1 MDTLSLHIQYL
12 LLHHDCVVIPGVG
25 AFINALSAATYNEIE
40 RIWLPPVRE
49 IRFNGALKHDDGL
62 LISSYARKNSI
73 GFEEGREILRKD
85 ISRLKE
91 SLEIDGEVTIG
102 NLGILCQRED
112 SMVFHPLRTS
122 EDWNRLLGY
131 YPVQVTKLDS
141 IDEHELAIEGAEDE
155 SERVPDMKSTRS
167 RIREFNTA
175 KNYYIAINKIFARSA
190 ACILVA
196 AIIVFSFIHPGF
208 DNKVIE
214 QANVLPVE
222 TIIREK
228 ITPVSTSK
236 PQDKEKLQTENTLME
251 ASPEDTNSEESDY
264 QLIVATFTNSRE
276 AENFIASKDQ
286 CNYKLKIIPT
296 SKRFRVSAKG
306 SDNKEELISEMN
318 SPEFKSQF
326 SESWIWGND
335 RKLKAN

>member
-1 MDTLSLHIQYL
+1 MDNLSLHIQYL

-25 AFINALSAATYNEIE
+25 AFINALTAATYNEVE
-40 RIWLPPVRE
+40 RTWLPPMRE
-49 IRFNGALKHDDGL
+49 IRFNGALKYNDGL

-102 NLGILCQRED
+102 NLGILRQTDD

-122 EDWNRLLGY
+122 EDLNRLLGY
-131 YPVQVTKLDS
+131 FPVKVPQLDS
-141 IDEHELAIEGAEDE
+141 NENTAPAIEEETVNADGT
-155 SERVPDMKSTRS
+155 SEKKSTR
-167 RIREFNTA
+167 RVRQFNTA

-190 ACILVA
+190 ACVLVA
-196 AIIVFSFIHPGF
+196 AIIILSFIHPGI
-208 DNKVIE
+208 DHKVIE

-222 TIIREK
+222 SIIREK
-228 ITPVSTSK
+228 ITPVQTSR
-236 PQDKEKLQTENTLME
+236 PQDNEKIKSDRTTMDVTPDELT
-251 ASPEDTNSEESDY
+251 SEDY
-264 QLIVATFTNSRE
+264 AFQLIVATFTSLRE

-286 CNYKLKIIPT
+286 CNYKLIIIPT

-306 SDNKEELISEMN
+306 ADNKEELISVMN
-318 SPEFKSQF
+318 SAEFKSRF